1 MDSVDHLLIKYPNG
15 SRTESFSGPV
25 WGWYP
30 EYKNLIKFSNEAK
43 AFTVIV
49 VKMKDGLADAV
60 KDLILQP
67 SESPTNLFS
76 CVAQYKDTDDTFIY
90 IGLNT
95 LKNKKGA
102 DQYYLRGYSSPLDT
116 LVVPEMSREFFSD
129 AEDFVW
135 YNSKY
140 FQDK

>member
-1 MDSVDHLLIKYPNG
+1 MAEKV
-15 SRTESFSGPV
+15 
-25 WGWYP
+25 
-30 EYKNLIKFSNEAK
+30 KN
-43 AFTVIV
+43 V
-49 VKMKDGLADAV
+49 
-60 KDLILQP
+60 ILQP
-67 SESPTNLFS
+67 SKSPTNLFS

-95 LKNKKGA
+95 LENKMDA
-102 DQYYLRGYSSPLDT
+102 DQYYLRGYSRPLAT

-135 YNSKY
+135 YASKY